1 LRRAGRIPAVTG
13 PGTAPSAPGDRSLAS
28 KCATPQGVLMPGVRR
43 VFLPYRADVVPIV
56 ALTKAVVNQG
66 RCGAGPSRHRTWL
79 DGAQSWSA
87 SPGTGAS
94 RGRTCRPLQVR
105 VLRMRCLPGSHAQQE
120 ACHACASDPGVVRYQ
135 CDDKGGQADCQVL
148 DEGANLPS
156 HDVEAEDND
165 RRHVQDIE
173 GQLGLAGIFGHTI
186 CERRPA
192 VDRLKVYASLYVVI
206 VTICVTTWVA
216 CAALLGVAAYP
227 VPRDVEVLRHA
238 MRKRAG
244 DLQRPWQRQRPPR

>member
-1 LRRAGRIPAVTG
+1 LQRVGRIPAVTG

-56 ALTKAVVNQG
+56 ALTKDVVKQG
-66 RCGAGPSRHRTWL
+66 RCGAGPSRCRSWL

-87 SPGTGAS
+87 SPGAKAAGAAPAVPYRSAS
-94 RGRTCRPLQVR
+94 RGCDVR
-105 VLRMRCLPGSHAQQE
+105 
-120 ACHACASDPGVVRYQ
+120 
-135 CDDKGGQADCQVL
+135 
-148 DEGANLPS
+148 
-156 HDVEAEDND
+156 
-165 RRHVQDIE
+165 
-173 GQLGLAGIFGHTI
+173 LGLIPSRKRAGIFGHTI

-216 CAALLGVAAYP
+216 CAALFGVVAYP
-227 VPRDVEVLRHA
+227 VPRDVEALRHA

-244 DLQRPWQRQRPPR
+244 DLQRPRQRQRPPR